1 MVRNYRKG
9 QTIFSQGKSAKAV
22 LYVRKGIVKLTVIS
36 AQSREAVVAVIG
48 TGDFLGEGCIGAQP
62 LRTMTATAMTS
73 CSVLQIGK
81 NLFSRLLRK
90 EPKFSNCFICNL
102 LSRNCRME
110 ENLIAQL
117 FNSSEK
123 RLARVL
129 LQFAGYGK
137 EGKPKPIIFRF
148 NQDTLAKMI
157 GTTRPRVSFFMNRFR
172 ARGYIAYSGH
182 HRLRVNRSLL
192 KILLHA

>member
-1 MVRNYRKG
+1 MRLAKKRRFNPQNLFPPSKFARMVRNYRKG
-9 QTIFSQGKSAKAV
+9 QIIFTQGKTAKAV

-36 AQSREAVVAVIG
+36 AQRREAVVAVIG

-137 EGKPKPIIFRF
+137 ERK
-148 NQDTLAKMI
+148 
-157 GTTRPRVSFFMNRFR
+157 
-172 ARGYIAYSGH
+172 
-182 HRLRVNRSLL
+182 
-192 KILLHA
+192 